1 VERVSRAPKIS
12 GEAFLELAADSVPL
26 VAALGC
32 RIERFEAGA
41 LNIRLPYAELL
52 RRPGGTVCGPALMA
66 LADVALWGLV
76 MSVLGRVEL
85 AVTTDLSF
93 HFLRRPAPKDVLA
106 DARLLKLG
114 RRLAV
119 GEVTMRSD
127 GDPRPICQATG
138 TYALPPGLAHNVASA
153 PAPGRPGVDRTDG
166 SA

>member
-1 VERVSRAPKIS
+1 MSRVTKIS
-12 GEAFLELAADSVPL
+12 GEAFLDLAAESVPF

-41 LNIRLPYAELL
+41 LTIRLPYADLL
-52 RRPGGTVCGPALMA
+52 LRPGGTICGPALMA
-66 LADVALWGLV
+66 LADIALWGLV

-85 AVTTDLSF
+85 AVTTDFSF
-93 HFLRRPAPKDVLA
+93 HFLRRPAPVDVLA

-127 GDPRPICQATG
+127 GDPHPICHAIG
-138 TYALPPGLAHNVASA
+138 TYALPRDTAGDAAGT
-153 PAPGRPGVDRTDG
+153 PAPRPPGR
-166 SA
+166 

>member
-1 VERVSRAPKIS
+1 MMNEGPRIS
-12 GEAFLELAADSVPL
+12 GEAFLALAGESVPF

-32 RIERFEAGA
+32 RIERFDAGA
-41 LNIRLPYAELL
+41 LTVRLPYADLL
-52 RRPGGTVCGPALMA
+52 RRPGGTICGPALMA

-85 AVTTDLSF
+85 AVTTDLNF

-127 GDPRPICQATG
+127 GDPRPICHAIG
-138 TYALPPGLAHNVASA
+138 TYVLPP
-153 PAPGRPGVDRTDG
+153 PAADEPPGTPVGDRPER
-166 SA
+166 